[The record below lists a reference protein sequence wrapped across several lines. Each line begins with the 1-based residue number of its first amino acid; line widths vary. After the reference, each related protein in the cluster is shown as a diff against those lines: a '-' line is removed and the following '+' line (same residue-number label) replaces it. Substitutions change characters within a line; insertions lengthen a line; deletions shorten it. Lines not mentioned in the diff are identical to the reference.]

1 MTEINEDSLFVID
14 KTPVGESEK
23 IRVPAYDSNKFSI
36 LTEES
41 TTDSN
46 KKTNKNRA
54 NLQLCWNCGSSEHGL
69 RECKQPRN
77 NRNISKN
84 RKDYIST
91 KLKSGFSFQR
101 YHVEK
106 GQKYGHLRPG
116 KISKQLRKALGLSSR
131 QLPVHIY
138 NMRLLGYPPGWL
150 EEAKVSHS
158 GICLI
163 DATGCEVADPADEEG
178 EVDNEDR
185 DKYDI
190 KKIISYPGYNVPPPK
205 DTVDES
211 EYFNVPPMNQNQSKE
226 TMVDLLR
233 PNASQSYKIKKLTS
247 MTKVVTSS
255 VGVSSED
262 DMEYEE
268 IAEMEFLPEDNCG
281 FIPPLPDKEMSP
293 PPPPPPLDGEESI
306 SQESTGENVLSL
318 SLSDLEAKKS
328 QLLAELNDTST
339 ATPKSTLGKIK
350 SVDLGTPIL
359 KSVSP
364 YSTLPS
370 SSSFSQ
376 NISDVINFE
385 NLPDSV
391 GKYEKMSG
399 ILRKVRTAIS
409 QFQQEV

>member
-1 MTEINEDSLFVID
+1 MTEINEDALFVID
-14 KTPVGESEK
+14 KAPGGESEK
-23 IRVPAYDSNKFSI
+23 ISIPAYDSRLKFSI

-41 TTDSN
+41 ATEATP
-46 KKTNKNRA
+46 KTNKNRA
-54 NLQLCWNCGSSEHGL
+54 NLQLCWNCGSSDHSL

-77 NRNISKN
+77 SRKISKN
-84 RKDYIST
+84 RKDFIST
-91 KLKSGFSFQR
+91 KSNSGFIFQR

-106 GQKYGHLRPG
+106 EQKYGHFRPG

-138 NMRLLGYPPGWL
+138 NMRLMGYPPGWL
-150 EEAKVSHS
+150 EEAKISHS
-158 GICLI
+158 GISLF
-163 DATGCEVADPADEEG
+163 DAVGSEVADPADEEG

-190 KKIISYPGYNVPPPK
+190 NKIISYPGYNVPPPK

-211 EYFNVPPMNQNQSKE
+211 EYFNVPPICQNHSKE
-226 TMVDLLR
+226 AMLDLLR

-247 MTKVVTSS
+247 TRAVISNAV
-255 VGVSSED
+255 VSSED
-262 DMEYEE
+262 DMECEE
-268 IAEMEFLPEDNCG
+268 IPEVGLLPEDNCG
-281 FIPPLPDKEMSP
+281 FVPPLPDKEMT
-293 PPPPPPLDGEESI
+293 PPPPPPLDGEMDST
-306 SQESTGENVLSL
+306 SQESTAENVLSL

-328 QLLAELNDTST
+328 QLLAELNDTSI

-364 YSTLPS
+364 YSNLPS
-370 SSSFSQ
+370 SSRFSQ
-376 NISDVINFE
+376 NICDVINFE

-391 GKYEKMSG
+391 GTYEKMSG
-399 ILRKVRTAIS
+399 ILRKVRSTIS
-409 QFQQEV
+409 RIQQ

>member
-1 MTEINEDSLFVID
+1 MTEINEDALFVVD
-14 KTPVGESEK
+14 KTPAGESEK
-23 IRVPAYDSNKFSI
+23 ISIPAYDSHLKFSV

-41 TTDSN
+41 ATEATQ
-46 KKTNKNRA
+46 KTNKNRA
-54 NLQLCWNCGSSEHGL
+54 NLQLCWNCGSSDHGL

-77 NRNISKN
+77 SRTISKN
-84 RKDYIST
+84 RKDFIST
-91 KLKSGFSFQR
+91 KTNYGFAFQR
-101 YHVEK
+101 YHIEK
-106 GQKYGHLRPG
+106 GQKYGHFRPG

-158 GICLI
+158 GISLF
-163 DATGCEVADPADEEG
+163 DAGGSQVADPADEEG

-211 EYFNVPPMNQNQSKE
+211 EYFNVPPMCQNHSKE
-226 TMVDLLR
+226 AMLDILR

-247 MTKVVTSS
+247 TRAVTSNA
-255 VGVSSED
+255 VVSSED

-268 IAEMEFLPEDNCG
+268 IPEVGLLPEDNCG
-281 FIPPLPDKEMSP
+281 FVPPLPDKEMTP
-293 PPPPPPLDGEESI
+293 PPPPPPPTDGEDST
-306 SQESTGENVLSL
+306 SQEGTVENVLSL

-328 QLLAELNDTST
+328 QLLAELNDTSI

-364 YSTLPS
+364 YSNLPS
-370 SSSFSQ
+370 SSRFSQ

-391 GKYEKMSG
+391 GKYEQMSG
-399 ILRKVRTAIS
+399 ILRKVRTTLS
-409 QFQQEV
+409 RTQQ